1 METSPEGT
9 KFSVLLPI
17 GVHKEALDEIAP
29 MQAIK
34 SGPSDS
40 KLTKVLCIEDNSQ
53 SLSLIENVMT
63 RHFGCDVI
71 SAMLGELG
79 LALAVQHKPDLILLD
94 LDLPDMSGLDVLQML
109 RSDPKTRAISV
120 VVLSADATEATRQ
133 KAMATEATT
142 YLTKPLDLR
151 LFVKTVEDIAC

>member
-1 METSPEGT
+1 M
-9 KFSVLLPI
+9 
-17 GVHKEALDEIAP
+17 
-29 MQAIK
+29 
-34 SGPSDS
+34 
-40 KLTKVLCIEDNSQ
+40 
-53 SLSLIENVMT
+53 
-63 RHFGCDVI
+63 
-71 SAMLGELG
+71 
-79 LALAVQHKPDLILLD
+79 QHKPDLILLD